1 MTLLPDAAG
10 ELAQWDVTGPTYN
23 YEATSDELDT
33 TDIYTNI
40 VTEKDLMN
48 FPNLPAGTGT
58 IHSVT
63 IWFRGQVFNK
73 GGAPERA
80 ATYIKTNA
88 NYYTGGNKTML
99 AEPSWSNHS
108 EVYTTNPQTLSAWTW
123 AEVDAL
129 QAGVITVTQDSDEPI
144 HVSEVWVVVDYNS
157 STSNIIYMKGTG
169 FETGTYVV
177 RYYDAGATQ
186 VGTDANIGIE
196 APADLQSS
204 MACYTDPLAAAGTW
218 NATVYRSS
226 DDALIADDT
235 FYVNANVIPEFP
247 TTMVAIGV
255 AGLCFGIYW
264 WMRKR
269 REHVKA

>member
-1 MTLLPDAAG
+1 
-10 ELAQWDVTGPTYN
+10 
-23 YEATSDELDT
+23 
-33 TDIYTNI
+33 
-40 VTEKDLMN
+40 
-48 FPNLPAGTGT
+48 
-58 IHSVT
+58 
-63 IWFRGQVFNK
+63 
-73 GGAPERA
+73 
-80 ATYIKTNA
+80 
-88 NYYTGGNKTML
+88 
-99 AEPSWSNHS
+99 
-108 EVYTTNPQTLSAWTW
+108 
-123 AEVDAL
+123 
-129 QAGVITVTQDSDEPI
+129 
-144 HVSEVWVVVDYNS
+144 
-157 STSNIIYMKGTG
+157 MKGTG